1 MRVFFRQPEGD
12 VRDHHAERER
22 FDPDFFVGIFPFGIQ
37 KTQNIRMVRMEIN
50 RAGPLARAKLVGIR
64 KRVFQ
69 HFHHRDH
76 AGRLIL
82 NAFDRRARLAQIGE

>member
-1 MRVFFRQPEGD
+1 MSGITTP
-12 VRDHHAERER
+12 RER
-22 FDPDFFVGIFPFGIQ
+22 FDPIFRQRFPVWYPENAEYPGGAHGD
-37 KTQNIRMVRMEIN
+37 KPRR
-50 RAGPLARAKLVGIR
+50 PLARAKLVGIR